1 MENECQSSCHKD
13 ILTHFIG
20 LIGEQKCY
28 IQIGLMLSQAGV
40 KYQLVLYGSICL
52 KMVNSKSLKFF

>member
-1 MENECQSSCHKD
+1 MSCIWSSVG
-13 ILTHFIG
+13 TGETNIG